1 MGTFTAAAIICAYEN
16 IAEDLEVSIQQVS
29 YLTSLQ
35 IAVLGGAPLFWKPLS
50 HRFGRRPI
58 FLLSLLLSGV
68 CNVGCAKST
77 DYASMAACR
86 ALVAFF
92 ISPAMAIGSGVVTE
106 TFFKHQRARYMG
118 VWTLMVTLGI
128 PIGPLIFGFVTE
140 RVGYRWIYW
149 TLAIVNSPLQLIDPK
164 LINHLDQRC
173 SVYPLHLLRSGN
185 PLHRRRCSISLIR
198 IENGVHVASTYR
210 RHSIQNA
217 GVLASIDA
225 LHKHSRSF
233 SNNCLRDGFPLLLGH
248 ELR

>member
-16 IAEDLEVSIQQVS
+16 IAEDLEVTIQQVS

-58 FLLSLLLSGV
+58 FLLSLLFSGV

-149 TLAIVNSPLQLIDPK
+149 TLAIVSNTLRLFDPR
-164 LINHLDQRC
+164 LINILDKRR
-173 SVYPLHLLRSGN
+173 SIRPLSLFRPGN
-185 PLHRRRCSISLIR
+185 SLHRRRCPVTLIR
-198 IENGVHVASTYR
+198 SENRVHVASTNR
-210 RHSIQNA
+210 SHAIQSA
-217 GVLASIDA
+217 GVLAPTDP
-225 LHKHSRSF
+225 LHKHSCSVG
-233 SNNCLRDGFPLLLGH
+233 NNRLLNGLHLLLGY
-248 ELR
+248 ELC